1 MMVFKDTSV
10 LPFDRIY
17 VVLYLFKSFR
27 VYFYLPYFVII
38 VFYHIYKFAY
48 NTVGVT
54 LTKFS

>member
-1 MMVFKDTSV
+1 MRIFKNISV

-17 VVLYLFKSFR
+17 VVLFLFKSFR

-38 VFYHIYKFAY
+38 NNLRYAFAY
-48 NTVGVT
+48 NIVGVT